1 MDCARRRRRRRR
13 QTPPSAASP
22 IGKPWPWLRCY
33 TYLDLYDI
41 RLKDNARNNYDKNC
55 LCLLIESNL
64 NKSLKIVSHIFWS
77 IALTGP
83 ILVSLLVTAAVTVG
97 PLLPPILL
105 LLLVGAAIRA
115 ASRFALIVTW
125 RSYE

>member
-1 MDCARRRRRRRR
+1 MDCARRRRR

-41 RLKDNARNNYDKNC
+41 RLKDNTRNNYDKNC